1 MARHSSER
9 RRPLLPCKSSNTVT
23 LLTLFILGGIA
34 NVLPHCAY
42 HAGAQRLTVPTAAAL
57 GTGARFA
64 PAPGFYR

>member
-9 RRPLLPCKSSNTVT
+9 RRPLLPRKSSNVVT

-34 NVLPHCAY
+34 NVLPDWAY
-42 HAGAQRLTVPTAAAL
+42 YTGARRLTVPTAAAL
-57 GTGARFA
+57 DTGARFA